1 MGDWVSASSMNN
13 EETPSTGEELVRHVT
28 GLVSHLTIDE
38 GTLSYFRSLFKESD
52 RGAVL
57 ISATR
62 LEEKLGL
69 LHRNYITHQVGD
81 SKKVLEELFR
91 PYAPLSSF
99 SAKIQLAYA
108 YGLIEAEDYA
118 DLNVLRKI
126 RNDAAHT
133 SVEFSLETN
142 EMRQRI
148 MHIKAAH
155 RVLSLLPM
163 MTELFTPEELAALN
177 EPEVVQEHVKMYYIL
192 SCFALEARI
201 ISLNAATTPAV
212 E

>member
-1 MGDWVSASSMNN
+1 MSDEVILPDGTHPEIAALLANV
-13 EETPSTGEELVRHVT
+13 V
-28 GLVSHLTIDE
+28 IDD
-38 GTLSYFRSLFKESD
+38 GTLNYFRSLFKESD

-62 LEEKLGL
+62 LEEKLEL
-69 LHRNYITHQVGD
+69 LHRAHIAQKVAD
-81 SKKVLEELFR
+81 PKKVLEELFR

-99 SAKIQLAYA
+99 SAKIQLAFA

-163 MTELFTPEELAALN
+163 MTELFTPEELATLN

-201 ISLNAATTPAV
+201 MSLNAAQQTV
-212 E
+212 